1 MGHAPE
7 SRRTFDL
14 LLSGDCRLKGARIY
28 LGIKMEI
35 VYWIVVK
42 AVAIESDHLTG
53 MVTD

>member
-1 MGHAPE
+1 VGHAPE